1 MNNSEK
7 LLELEKR
14 RVALSEIFTAGQGQ
28 GGAKELSSLQALKG
42 MQSIELQMDKVEA
55 DQKSTNNSNRQR
67 RRDGLAQLKDQL
79 TSQLDKSNSELSSL
93 RSGGV
98 SSGVVSSSL
107 RSIGGGGSAVVT
119 RDPALQIAKRQ
130 ESIQEK
136 ILEVLSTQK
145 ALDAVDKVQKEF

>member
-1 MNNSEK
+1 
-7 LLELEKR
+7 
-14 RVALSEIFTAGQGQ
+14 
-28 GGAKELSSLQALKG
+28 

-55 DQKSTNNSNRQR
+55 DQKSTDSSNRQR